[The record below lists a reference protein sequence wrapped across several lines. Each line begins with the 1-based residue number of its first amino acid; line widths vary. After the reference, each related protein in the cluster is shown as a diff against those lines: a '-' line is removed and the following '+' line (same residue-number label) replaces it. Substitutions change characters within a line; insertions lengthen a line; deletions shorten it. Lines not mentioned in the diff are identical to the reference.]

1 MKYSRPG
8 TVFLSNLFAAFVL
21 VASGCGGQNV
31 NVQELLN
38 RPIEETGRFH
48 QSKKYIKRGMTVVYL
63 TGTPYEIGF
72 AHGKLCKDEIRD
84 VHQYYWEAYGKL
96 KNTPDGKWLLLSRS
110 LERYIPQEYVLEMKG
125 IADGSPYQKIIS
137 TSDKSSGI

>member
-8 TVFLSNLFAAFVL
+8 TVFLSILFAAFVL

-38 RPIEETGRFH
+38 RPIEATGHFH
-48 QSKKYIKRGMTVVYL
+48 QSKKYIKHGITVVYL
-63 TGTPYEIGF
+63 TGTPYDIGF

-84 VHQYYWEAYGKL
+84 VNQYYWEAYGKL
-96 KNTPDGKWLLLSRS
+96 KNTPDGKWLLL
-110 LERYIPQEYVLEMKG
+110 
-125 IADGSPYQKIIS
+125 
-137 TSDKSSGI
+137 